1 MALNDVHADSD
12 PPGVETGAEKPT
24 KRQVFLGFGSL
35 TLAAVEAVCLF
46 FVTANGLVLLL
57 GGASISLA
65 QGAVLFHATAIRLPL
80 LSLATLGAVLNLW
93 LLFNAWRLR
102 RAPSAQWRRR
112 PLDQKERRRIVIVG
126 ALSIITLLVV
136 ATELFLHHRLHGSSF
151 ARTFNPS
158 ARIERN
164 FTSV

>member
-1 MALNDVHADSD
+1 MLNNEKADPD
-12 PPGVETGAEKPT
+12 LHNVEYGAERPNK
-24 KRQVFLGFGSL
+24 KQVFLGFGSL
-35 TLAAVEAVCLF
+35 VVAAIEAVCLF
-46 FVTANGLVLLL
+46 FVTANGLVLLV

-65 QGAVLFHATAIRLPL
+65 HGAVLFHSAAIRLPL
-80 LSLATLGAVLNLW
+80 LSLATLAAVLNLR

-158 ARIERN
+158 ARIVRN